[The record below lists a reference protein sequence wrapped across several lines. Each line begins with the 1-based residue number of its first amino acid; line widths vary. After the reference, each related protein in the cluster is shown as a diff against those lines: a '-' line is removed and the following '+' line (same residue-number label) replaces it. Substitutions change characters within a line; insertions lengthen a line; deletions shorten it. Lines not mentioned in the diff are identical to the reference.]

1 MADRREGGSDMDAL
15 TPDMLIRDVL
25 TAHPEVTA
33 IFERHG
39 LGCPSCLA
47 ADMDTL
53 ASVASMHDISIEVL
67 IDDLNGVMT
76 REEGR

>member
-1 MADRREGGSDMDAL
+1 MDVL

-25 TAHPEVTA
+25 TAHPEATA
-33 IFERHG
+33 VFERHG

-53 ASVASMHDISIEVL
+53 ASVASMHDIALDVL
-67 IDDLNGVMT
+67 MADLNGLVQDKEA
-76 REEGR
+76 R